1 MGDHPD
7 KTNDK
12 FKQAVRSFEA
22 DQRIWR
28 EGRMDELRG
37 RVVGS
42 IKEASEQAKI
52 VKKTSE

>member
-1 MGDHPD
+1 MSDHSD

-12 FKQAVRSFEA
+12 FKQAVRSYEA

-42 IKEASEQAKI
+42 IKDASEKAKTA
-52 VKKTSE
+52 KKTIE